1 MMLLNQ
7 RKAQYCF
14 CSLGPNSDGVDPESC
29 KDVWING
36 VYFNSGDDDIAIKSG
51 RNADGRRINIPSE
64 NIVIQNCTMADGHGG
79 ITLGSCISGG
89 VRNVF
94 AEDCYL
100 DSSNLDTAIRVKNNA
115 LRGGLLEKFYVRNIR
130 VGQVAKQVN
139 KKIDLISPVQNE
151 IILGC

>member
-1 MMLLNQ
+1 M
-7 RKAQYCF
+7 
-14 CSLGPNSDGVDPESC
+14 GPNSDGVDPESC
-29 KDVWING
+29 KDVLISG

-51 RNADGRRINIPSE
+51 RNEDGRRINVPSE

-100 DSSNLDTAIRVKNNA
+100 DSPNLDTAIRVKNNA
-115 LRGGLLEKFYVRNIR
+115 LRGGLLEKFYIRNIR
-130 VGQVAKQVN
+130 VGQIAKQV
-139 KKIDLISPVQNE
+139 KKSFFLISFIQNGFV
-151 IILGC
+151 LGC

>member
-1 MMLLNQ
+1 MLI
-7 RKAQYCF
+7 
-14 CSLGPNSDGVDPESC
+14 S
-29 KDVWING
+29 G

-51 RNADGRRINIPSE
+51 RNEDGRRINVPSE

-100 DSSNLDTAIRVKNNA
+100 DSPNLDTAIRIKNNA
-115 LRGGLLEKFYVRNIR
+115 LRGGLLEKFYIRNIR
-130 VGQVAKQVN
+130 VGEIAKQVRRKSVFFVVN
-139 KKIDLISPVQNE
+139 STNAI
-151 IILGC
+151 